1 MGACG
6 SKPAP
11 VAPPVTTAEKSDM
24 RIAVVTDKKQAV
36 FDQLVA
42 DHKIPED
49 LLKMFQGVSHIYKI
63 RTLDGLL

>member
-1 MGACG
+1 
-6 SKPAP
+6 
-11 VAPPVTTAEKSDM
+11 M

-42 DHKIPED
+42 DNKIPEEM
-49 LLKMFQGVSHIYKI
+49 LKMFQGVSHIYKI